1 MKKEITIG
9 RDLSCDIVIPATCD
23 KSSRNHAILIIDNGD
38 VALQDC
44 STNGT
49 TINGVKYHHETIR
62 LKPGD
67 SISFPGGYSLNWETI
82 ATYIAIPRAATRLDS
97 QTIRMGHKP
106 VEQPRIVERLP
117 QEELEVKCDNSES
130 NRMNYAIDAEP
141 TKTNSIFSFRGRSG
155 RGEYWAIC
163 LIAGLVNYALSFMV
177 QTNYNSA
184 PLGIAYL
191 VFAVFYVWVIWA
203 AGVRRCHDLGHS
215 GWFQLIPFYGIWM
228 AFVSGDSCDNE
239 YGKAKG

>member
-1 MKKEITIG
+1 MKKEVTIG
-9 RDLSCDIVIPATCD
+9 RDLSCDIVIPASCD
-23 KSSRNHAILIIDNGD
+23 KSSRNHAILIIDNSN
-38 VALQDC
+38 VVLQDC

-49 TINGVKYHHETIR
+49 SVNGTKYHHETIR
-62 LKPGD
+62 IKPGD

-82 ATYIAIPRAATRLDS
+82 ATYITNPRAATRLDS
-97 QTIRMGHKP
+97 QTIKMGHQP
-106 VEQPRIVERLP
+106 VVQPRIDEKIP
-117 QEELEVKCDNSES
+117 QEELRVKDAFFES
-130 NRMNYAIDAEP
+130 DSKKHVIKDHP
-141 TKTNSIFSFRGRSG
+141 TESNSIFSFRGRSG

-163 LIAGLVNYALSFMV
+163 LIAGLINYALSFMI
-177 QTNYNSA
+177 QTNYNSV
-184 PLGIAYL
+184 PLAIGYL

-203 AGVRRCHDLGHS
+203 AGARRCHDLGHS